1 MGTETRLQTHKEI
14 AEIVDCIDTFGKHLG
29 EWEIKFIADLTDNP
43 PEHYSTKQ
51 RVIINRIYEEKV

>member
-1 MGTETRLQTHKEI
+1 MTDRQQSHKEM
-14 AEIVDCIDTFGKHLG
+14 AELVDCIDTFGKKLS

-43 PEHYSTKQ
+43 PEHYSAKQ